1 MSGPDLSSPGR
12 VPAAPTGAAAV
23 TAPTMTSPAP
33 LTVLDAG
40 DSQLPGAGLRV
51 AGLTVLERA
60 ARQLRRQG
68 HAVVA
73 TVAPAAPLPRTR
85 YWPEGAELIVT
96 DAENA
101 AATLARTRGASAV
114 IAGNVVRP
122 HSRAD
127 APELRVTDAG
137 SRKIAEDAVF
147 AELLRGDLGLVARHL
162 NKPISFRITR
172 HLLCRLPITPNQ
184 VTVAAGL
191 IALCGAGLIATGGRL
206 AMVLGFFL
214 AHVQSVLDGCD
225 GELARVRF
233 QQSAT
238 GEWLDTIVDDGLN
251 LALAIAIGVGLWR
264 ATGAALF
271 LCAGLGAAAML
282 LFYNFV
288 AYRELIRQGEGGEVL
303 KIKWWFA
310 KGADLKNLIAKD
322 QRRGFSSILMV
333 LGRRDMFVFLWF
345 VLALCGL
352 TPLIA
357 GYSFLIALSCFLVAA
372 IQLVSRRQT

>member
-12 VPAAPTGAAAV
+12 APAAPTGPGGPMAPAAV
-23 TAPTMTSPAP
+23 PAP

-40 DSQLPGAGLRV
+40 VAQLPGAGLRV

-60 ARQLRRQG
+60 ALQLRRQG

-73 TVAPAAPLPRTR
+73 TVAPTCPLPRAR
-85 YWPEGAELIVT
+85 HWPPGAELIVS
-96 DAENA
+96 DAEDA

-114 IAGNVVRP
+114 IAANVVRP
-122 HSRAD
+122 HNRAD
-127 APELRVTDAG
+127 APELRVTDAA

-162 NKPISFRITR
+162 NKPVSFRITR

-184 VTVAAGL
+184 VTVLAGL
-191 IALCGAGLIATGGRL
+191 IGLCGAGLIATGGTL
-206 AMVLGFFL
+206 AMVFGFFL
-214 AHVQSVLDGCD
+214 AHAQSVLDGCD

-233 QQSAT
+233 QQSAI

-251 LALAIAIGVGLWR
+251 LALAIAIGVGVWR
-264 ATGAALF
+264 STGAALF
-271 LCAGLGAAAML
+271 LYGGAGAAAML

-303 KIKWWFA
+303 KVKWWFA
-310 KGADLKNLIAKD
+310 KGADLKDLMTAD

-352 TPLIA
+352 APWIA
-357 GYSFLIALSCFLVAA
+357 AYSFSIALCCFLVAA
-372 IQLVSRRQT
+372 IQLITRG

>member
-1 MSGPDLSSPGR
+1 MSGPDLSTAGR
-12 VPAAPTGAAAV
+12 APAASATGG
-23 TAPTMTSPAP
+23 TAPSGNASPAP
-33 LTVLDAG
+33 ASVIVLDAG
-40 DSQLPGAGLRV
+40 PAHLPGAGLRV
-51 AGLTVLERA
+51 AGLTALERA

-73 TVAPAAPLPRTR
+73 TVAPTCPLPRPR
-85 YWPEGAELIVT
+85 YWPAGAELIVS
-96 DAENA
+96 DAADA

-114 IAGNVVRP
+114 IPANVVRP
-122 HSRAD
+122 HNRAD
-127 APELRVTDAG
+127 APDLRVTDAS

-162 NKPISFRITR
+162 NKPVSFRITR
-172 HLLCRLPITPNQ
+172 YLLCRLPITPNQ
-184 VTVAAGL
+184 VTVLAGL
-191 IALCGAGLIATGGRL
+191 VALVGAGLIATGGAL
-206 AMVLGFFL
+206 AMVIGFFL

-233 QQSAT
+233 QQSAI

-251 LALAIAIGVGLWR
+251 LALALAIGVGVWR

-271 LCAGLGAAAML
+271 LYGGLGAASML

-310 KGADLKNLIAKD
+310 KGADLKNLIAGG
-322 QRRGFSSILMV
+322 QRRGISGILMV

-352 TPLIA
+352 APVIA
-357 GYSFLIALSCFLVAA
+357 AYSFGIALSCFLVAV
-372 IQLVSRRQT
+372 IQLISRR